1 MGLGYTP
8 MTCYEVQ
15 DLRTEGSLDPA
26 IGAGTSSRSDLSNAD
41 SLSQASSVMI
51 GEPHFGA

>member
-1 MGLGYTP
+1 